1 MNVEGMNAE
10 EMNGKELPVEA
21 LTAMVIDDSR
31 AMRIMLGR
39 QLQELGYRVDD
50 APDGRQALDLLAGS
64 NRRDLVVV
72 DWNMPEMNGLQF
84 ILAVRADP
92 RFSGVRLLVV
102 TSESEMTQMTSA
114 LAAGADEYL
123 MKPFTRESL
132 AGKLELLG
140 LAAAA
145 T

>member
-1 MNVEGMNAE
+1 ME
-10 EMNGKELPVEA
+10 P

-50 APDGRQALDLLAGS
+50 APDGRQALGLLADGS
-64 NRRDLVVV
+64 GRHLIVV
-72 DWNMPEMNGLQF
+72 DWNMPEMNGLEF
-84 ILAVRADP
+84 ITALRADP
-92 RFSGVRLLVV
+92 RHGTVRLLVV

-123 MKPFTRESL
+123 MKPFTRDSL
-132 AGKLELLG
+132 ADKLALLG
-140 LAAAA
+140 LA
-145 T
+145 TLPS